1 MAIPERSGCMTNANR
16 AMRILHFEDSPRDAA
31 LIEDLLTSGGV
42 HCEIVCA
49 DTARKFDAALD
60 EVGWDLVLLDYNL
73 GSFGGREALLLA
85 RAKQPDVPVIVVSG
99 VLGEEEAVE
108 CLHLGATD
116 YILKQRFAR
125 FVPAVLRAQSEA
137 TTRRLRRQAEADL
150 RESERS
156 LRSAQA
162 LAKLGSWRL
171 DPKQGLLEFSDEGCL
186 ILGMPCGALISREAF
201 LDLVHEEDRRHAEQ
215 LWRPADEGVRHI
227 DFAHRIRVA
236 GHTKWVQGRAELSFD
251 PGSGAVR
258 ALGTIQDITE
268 RAHAQEAVSRS
279 ERFLR
284 ATLSA
289 LSNAIVVLA
298 ADGRVLKFN
307 ESWLGPTGRYWLLA
321 RHMGEGTDYLGACE
335 AAAVDGNVAA
345 VNAVELFRDLIA
357 SRRTTGE
364 FEYAITVDQRQ
375 CWVLCRGT
383 RVLEGDQ
390 LLVVLSFTD
399 TTARR
404 EAEELLRSL
413 NARLE
418 HLVTVRTREL
428 ERASR
433 EVARKEQELRSVVD
447 NLNAGVISIDARGV
461 VQSANPAVTGILGY
475 GVEEVVGRNVTLFMD
490 SAHGAGHGGYIERYM
505 RTGDAKIIGIGRE
518 VEGRHKDGTLIPL
531 DLSISA
537 YVYEGAQFFTGVLR
551 DNRER
556 ARILRDLERAK
567 EEAEQASRTKSE
579 FLAVMSHEIRTP
591 MNGVIGMIDVLQQ
604 GSLRDDQIETVGLI
618 RESAYSLLGV
628 INDILDYSRLEAER
642 LEIDHAPL
650 AVEEVVEGVCQMLD
664 RVAANAGVQL
674 DVFVDPATPAVLLG
688 DAGRLRQVLVNLV
701 GNAIKF
707 SCEKPSGALVR
718 VQATVVAVDRERA
731 VVEFEVADRGIG
743 MDAATLSRLF
753 TSFLQADAS
762 TTRRFGGSGL
772 GLAISRQLVEL
783 MGGVISARS
792 VLGEGSV
799 FSVRL
804 PLEVLAAGA
813 VPDADVSLVADLP
826 CVVAG
831 QEGGLADSLAA
842 YLTQAGAIVRRESS
856 ITAGGRPGE
865 THAAGQAVWVIDASD
880 LRCSPEELLA
890 VARARVGSGGDVRM
904 VIVAVERG
912 ERRAPRRVMD
922 GVIMIDGNAL
932 RRRTLLG
939 AVAAAAGRA
948 PLEALVRKGQ
958 PGAGEVRPPSRDEA
972 QRQGRLILV
981 VEDNATNQKVIL
993 RQLHLL
999 GCTADIA
1006 SSGREAL
1013 RLWGSCSYALLL
1025 TDLHMPEMDGYEL
1038 TGTIRA
1044 AEARNAVRPVPI
1056 IALTANALAGEAD
1069 RCLAAGMDDYLTKPT
1084 PLSALRARLE
1094 QWLPAISP
1102 SRTTEESM
1110 IEPSLSVPGGA
1121 PPVDV
1126 GVLAALVGDDSAVL
1140 RGILQSFRASAAL
1153 LADEIRS
1160 ACASGDLGAAAE
1172 VAHKFKSSA
1181 RTVGALALG
1190 DICADIE
1197 SAGRAS
1203 HAEELKGLVVRFNGE
1218 MAAVESFLDRT

>member
-1 MAIPERSGCMTNANR
+1 MAIPEVNGCMTSTNR
-16 AMRILHFEDSPRDAA
+16 PMRILHFEDSPRDAA
-31 LIEDLLTSGGV
+31 LIEDLLTTGGV
-42 HCEIVCA
+42 DCEIVCA
-49 DTARKFDAALD
+49 DTARKFAAALD

-73 GSFGGREALLLA
+73 GSFCGREALLLA
-85 RAKQPDVPVIVVSG
+85 REIQPDVPVIVVSG

-116 YILKQRFAR
+116 YVLKQRFAR

-137 TTRRLRRQAEADL
+137 TTRRLRQQAEADL

-162 LAKLGSWRL
+162 LAKLGSWRF
-171 DPKQGLLEFSDEGCL
+171 DPIQGLLELSDEGCL
-186 ILGMPCGALISREAF
+186 ILGLPRGALISREAF
-201 LDLVHEEDRRHAEQ
+201 LDLVHEDDRPHVEQ
-215 LWRPADEGVRHI
+215 LWRPAEAGVRHV
-227 DFAHRIRVA
+227 DFAHRIRIA
-236 GHTKWVQGRAELSFD
+236 GDTKWVQGRVELSFD
-251 PGSGAVR
+251 PGSGATR
-258 ALGTIQDITE
+258 AVGTIQDISE

-279 ERFLR
+279 EKFLR

-307 ESWLGPTGRYWLLA
+307 EPWLGSMGRCWLLA
-321 RHMGEGTDYLGACE
+321 QHVREGADYLGACDT
-335 AAAVDGNVAA
+335 AAADGIVAA
-345 VNAVELFRDLIA
+345 VGAAELFRDLIA
-357 SRRTTGE
+357 SRRTAGE
-364 FEYAITVDQRQ
+364 FEYAIEVDQRQ

-383 RVLEGDQ
+383 RFLEGDQ
-390 LLVVLSFTD
+390 PLVVLSFTD
-399 TTARR
+399 ITARR
-404 EAEELLRSL
+404 EAEESLRSL

-418 HLVTVRTREL
+418 HLVTVRTQEL
-428 ERASR
+428 ERVSR

-447 NLNAGVISIDARGV
+447 NLNAGVISIDAGGII
-461 VQSANPAVTGILGY
+461 QSANRAVTGILGY
-475 GVEEVVGRNVTLFMD
+475 GVEEVVGRNVSLFMD
-490 SAHGAGHGGYIERYM
+490 RAHGAGHGGYIERYM

-604 GSLRDDQIETVGLI
+604 GSLRDDQVEMVGLI
-618 RESAYSLLGV
+618 SESAHSLLGV
-628 INDILDYSRLEAER
+628 INDILDYSRLEAGR
-642 LEIDHAPL
+642 LEIDRAPL

-674 DVFVDPATPAVLLG
+674 DVFVDPATPVLLLG

-718 VQATVVAVDRERA
+718 VRTTVVEIDREKA
-731 VVEFEVADRGIG
+731 VLEFEVADRGIG

-772 GLAISRQLVEL
+772 GLAISRQLVDL

-799 FSVRL
+799 FLVRL
-804 PLEVLAAGA
+804 PFAVPAAGA
-813 VPDADVSLVADLP
+813 VPDAGAALVTGLP

-831 QEGGLADSLAA
+831 QEGGLADSLVA
-842 YLTQAGAIVRRESS
+842 YLTQAGAIVRRES
-856 ITAGGRPGE
+856 IVTAGEKPGDV
-865 THAAGQAVWVIDASD
+865 HAAGQAVWVVDAGHV
-880 LRCSPEELLA
+880 RCSLEELLA
-890 VARARVGSGGDVRM
+890 VVRARAGSGGAVRM
-904 VIVAVERG
+904 VIVVVERG
-912 ERRAPRRVMD
+912 ERRAPRHVLD

-948 PLEALVRKGQ
+948 PLDALVRKGQ
-958 PGAGEVRPPSRDEA
+958 QSGGEVTPPSRDEA
-972 QRQGRLILV
+972 LRQGRLILV

-1006 SSGREAL
+1006 SSGRDAL
-1013 RLWGSCSYALLL
+1013 RLWSACSYALLL

-1044 AEARNAVRPVPI
+1044 AEARSAGRRMPI
-1056 IALTANALAGEAD
+1056 IALTANALSGEAD

-1094 QWLPAISP
+1094 RWLPTTSP
-1102 SRTTEESM
+1102 SRTTEESRV
-1110 IEPSLSVPGGA
+1110 ELFPPVPEGP

-1126 GVLAALVGDDSAVL
+1126 GVLAALVGEDSAVL
-1140 RGILQSFRASAAL
+1140 RGILQGFRASAAL

-1160 ACASGDLGAAAE
+1160 AGVTGDIGAAAE
-1172 VAHKFKSSA
+1172 VAHKLKSSA

-1190 DICADIE
+1190 DICEDIE
-1197 SAGRAS
+1197 SAGRAGR
-1203 HAEELKGLVVRFNGE
+1203 AAELKGLVARFNGE